1 MGQFFNGLLT
11 FGAVCAV
18 AFLCLTLPAVA
29 TPPPIRIR
37 QRPPSRRMTTK
48 MIPPNPRRKGTT
60 PTRPRT
66 KANSMWP
73 PPPDAKAEDAPPAAT
88 GEIQSAVKMKDLLA
102 EGFLIRTTVLVPTDA
117 VTPPARQG
125 VPGCHYPDPAKR
137 DGDRGL
143 LLHAQGICEG
153 EPDRYRLLHRVP
165 LGDAGRALAH
175 DQRE

>member
-66 KANSMWP
+66 KANPMWP

-165 LGDAGRALAH
+165 LGDAGHALAH

>member
-11 FGAVCAV
+11 FGAVCL
-18 AFLCLTLPAVA
+18 FLTLPAVA

-165 LGDAGRALAH
+165 LGDAGHALAH